1 VPWISTRLLVYCRS
15 AVSSP
20 PISAKFLPPPE
31 ALGDALLPVD
41 VPVLDVPVL
50 DVPVLDVPVLDV
62 PVLDVPAAE
71 ELPMPLLDPPETM
84 ALVRKNSLIEL
95 LPLVP
100 VAELG
105 APDVPVAVLPE
116 PLPLRLAANCAAGTR
131 HPVTV
136 TVCCD
141 DDDDDEL
148 VGGC

>member
-1 VPWISTRLLVYCRS
+1 LVYCRS

-20 PISAKFLPPPE
+20 PISAKFLPLPD

-41 VPVLDVPVL
+41 VPVADVPVL
-50 DVPVLDVPVLDV
+50 DVPVLEVPVLDEPVADV

-71 ELPMPLLDPPETM
+71 ELPMPLLEPLETM

-105 APDVPVAVLPE
+105 APAVPVAVLPE